1 MANMTIFCD
10 IVDEWWLIV
19 IDDFHCYYDFYVV
32 IVVMIDVDC
41 GASARVMVFLLASE
55 QATRSILDFQQIE
68 SFTLV
73 ESLSWSQFVLY
84 LEVQIPKAKHEVHCS
99 YWFHSCY
106 FLLYVLLMSM
116 LISCWFHFFIL
127 NKICQHDI
135 SALGALVADP
145 TIPLKKSFIQSSYTT
160 GATFV
165 DSDL

>member
-1 MANMTIFCD
+1 M
-10 IVDEWWLIV
+10 

-84 LEVQIPKAKHEVHCS
+84 LEVQIPKAKHDVHCS
-99 YWFHSCY
+99 Y
-106 FLLYVLLMSM
+106 
-116 LISCWFHFFIL
+116 
-127 NKICQHDI
+127 
-135 SALGALVADP
+135 
-145 TIPLKKSFIQSSYTT
+145 
-160 GATFV
+160 
-165 DSDL
+165 